1 MNNRHITWPRSSF
14 QMTLL
19 LVGIAVVGIGTSMLL
34 TDDPR
39 WLQWHLSRL
48 GEGGH
53 ISSGI
58 FNLTLCLVALLFVV
72 IGERLYA
79 KIGARAW
86 LLRLGYGGAD
96 LKEERGLLLRNLK
109 GHSAFPNDAAA
120 ERHKEKYAAL
130 RRASREADTTVDAQ
144 EGGVQ
149 VE

>member
-72 IGERLYA
+72 IGGFRYMISGGDEESAEAA
-79 KIGARAW
+79 KNTVINSLIGIVLIILSYSVVQVVVNLVSRS
-86 LLRLGYGGAD
+86 GGGA
-96 LKEERGLLLRNLK
+96 GN
-109 GHSAFPNDAAA
+109 P
-120 ERHKEKYAAL
+120 
-130 RRASREADTTVDAQ
+130 
-144 EGGVQ
+144 
-149 VE
+149 